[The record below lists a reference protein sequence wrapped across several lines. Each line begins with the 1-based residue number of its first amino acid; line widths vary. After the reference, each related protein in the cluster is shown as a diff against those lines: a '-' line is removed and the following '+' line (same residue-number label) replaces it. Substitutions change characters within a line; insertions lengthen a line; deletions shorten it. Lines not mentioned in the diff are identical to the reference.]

1 MAFYVI
7 TPGPTGGSS
16 NYKWYVN
23 ERKPLI
29 PTVSSA
35 DDIPLFHL
43 IADGDELEQIKVR
56 FVNVPHC
63 HHITTW
69 RGEMARFIFENLPDN
84 V

>member
-1 MAFYVI
+1 MAFYI
-7 TPGPTGGSS
+7 TVDNRPHST
-16 NYKWYVN
+16 WYAN
-23 ERKPLI
+23 QKKPLI
-29 PTVSSA
+29 GSNLLEDERDFT
-35 DDIPLFHL
+35 L

-69 RGEMARFIFENLPDN
+69 RGDMARFIFENLPDN